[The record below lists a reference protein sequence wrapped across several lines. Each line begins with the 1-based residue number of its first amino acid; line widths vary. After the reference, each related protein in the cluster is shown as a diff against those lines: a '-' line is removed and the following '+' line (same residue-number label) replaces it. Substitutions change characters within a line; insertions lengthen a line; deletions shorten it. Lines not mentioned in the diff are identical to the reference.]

1 MTDGGRGFRLALAQL
16 DVEPNRPDI
25 NVRRV
30 LDTIEQQRSRGADLV
45 IFSEMVVPGYMIG
58 DAFEREAFLRDC
70 EAHNADIVAASS
82 GLTVIWG
89 NVLTDPTK
97 LNRDG
102 TVRKYNAA
110 FAARDGKLL
119 PSVVAI
125 KTHLPTYRQF
135 HDRRHFTSLKD
146 LAAEEG
152 VPLSEKLLV
161 HEFVLGGTTHRV
173 GLMLCED
180 MWWEDYGENIAAM
193 LRDNGASF
201 LINLSA
207 SPWGVGKAAKRDR
220 VVRSLFAEG
229 DGIPLIY
236 VNNVG
241 FQDIGKT
248 MFAFDGRTAI
258 YDGNGNLV
266 VQAPAHESTVIEV
279 PFDPHATMRA
289 GTRTK
294 THDDGPREIRAALVY
309 AIHQFMANIPLQNVL
324 IGLSGGIDSSVTA
337 ALFVEAIGAK
347 RVFGINMP
355 TRFNSAR
362 TRTSAERLARNLGI
376 AYAVAPIEESF
387 DGTRATLNSIRF
399 MTASGAE
406 TLVRLTPFDEENVQA
421 RIRGSEVLAG
431 VAAVL
436 KAVISCNSNK
446 TEMAFG
452 YATLYGDLI
461 GAIAPIG
468 DLLKGQVYALG
479 RQINQ
484 ERLVIPPETFDTVP
498 SAELSANQN
507 VDEGKGDPF
516 WYEYHDQLVRHFVE
530 YLREPEDVLAWYLDR
545 TLEQRF
551 GLDDGAVVRW
561 FGSTDAFIT
570 DLEAKWRLLHQT
582 VFKRYQAPPV
592 VKVSTRAFGFDYH
605 ESQVQPHL
613 TRTYEMLKAEIA
625 TNHSGRHTT

>member
-1 MTDGGRGFRLALAQL
+1 MTTHPAIRLALAQL

-25 NVRRV
+25 NVGRM
-30 LDTIEQQRSRGADLV
+30 LETIAQQRSRGADLV
-45 IFSEMVVPGYMIG
+45 VFSEMVVPGYMIG

-70 EAHNADIVAASS
+70 EAYNADIAAASS

-89 NVLTDPTK
+89 NVLVDRAK
-97 LNRDG
+97 RNRDG

-135 HDRRHFTSLKD
+135 HDRRHFTSLQD
-146 LAAEEG
+146 LADEEG

-161 HEFVLGGTTHRV
+161 HELVLGNATHRV

-180 MWWEDYGENIAAM
+180 MWWEDYGVNIAAM

-201 LINLSA
+201 LVNLSA
-207 SPWGVGKAAKRDR
+207 SPWGAGKAAKRDR
-220 VVRSLFAEG
+220 VVRSLFADG

-258 YDGNGNLV
+258 YDGNGNVV

-279 PFDPHATMRA
+279 SFDPHATPTGARIKA
-289 GTRTK
+289 N
-294 THDDGPREIRAALVY
+294 DDGPREIRAALVY
-309 AIHQFMANIPLQNVL
+309 AIRQFMANIPLQNVL

-337 ALFVEAIGAK
+337 ALFVEAIGAE

-355 TRFNSAR
+355 TRFNSAL

-387 DGTRATLNSIRF
+387 DHARATLNAIRF
-399 MTASGAE
+399 TAPTGAE
-406 TLVRLTPFDEENVQA
+406 TVVRLTSFDEENVQA
-421 RIRGSEVLAG
+421 RIRGSGVLAG

-461 GAIAPIG
+461 GAIAPLG
-468 DLLKGQVYALG
+468 DLLKEQVYALG
-479 RQINQ
+479 REINAERELIPQ
-484 ERLVIPPETFDTVP
+484 EIFETVP
-498 SAELSANQN
+498 SAELSADQD

-516 WYEYHDQLVRHFVE
+516 WYDYHDQLVRHFVE
-530 YLREPEDVLAWYLDR
+530 YLREPEDVLSWYLDGS
-545 TLEQRF
+545 LEQRF
-551 GLDDGAVVRW
+551 RLEEGAIGRT
-561 FGSTDAFIT
+561 FRTAESFIA
-570 DLEAKWRLLHQT
+570 DLEAKWRLLHQN

-605 ESQVQPHL
+605 ESQVQPL
-613 TRTYEMLKAEIA
+613 FTRRYAELKALALRTE
-625 TNHSGRHTT
+625 

>member
-1 MTDGGRGFRLALAQL
+1 MSGFRLGLAQL

-25 NVRRV
+25 NVQRV
-30 LDTIEQQRSRGADLV
+30 LDAIEQQRSRGADLV
-45 IFSEMVVPGYMIG
+45 VFSEMVVPGYMIG

-70 EAHNADIVAASS
+70 EAYNADIAAASS

-89 NVLTDPTK
+89 NVLTDRTK
-97 LNRDG
+97 RNRDG

-135 HDRRHFTSLKD
+135 HDRRHFTSLED

-161 HEFVLGGTTHRV
+161 HELVLGSSTHRI
-173 GLMLCED
+173 GFMLCED
-180 MWWEDYGENIAAM
+180 MWWEDYGKNVAAM

-207 SPWGVGKAAKRDR
+207 SPWGAGKAAKRDR

-258 YDGNGNLV
+258 YDSNGNLV

-279 PFDPHATMRA
+279 SFDPQATTLT
-289 GTRTK
+289 GTGGK
-294 THDDGPREIRAALVY
+294 ANDDGPREIRAALVY
-309 AIHQFMANIPLQNVL
+309 AIRQFMANIPPQNVL

-337 ALFVEAIGAK
+337 ALFVEAIGAEH
-347 RVFGINMP
+347 VFGINMP

-387 DGTRATLNSIRF
+387 DGTRATLNTIRF
-399 MTASGAE
+399 TAASGAE
-406 TLVRLTPFDEENVQA
+406 TVVRLTPFDEENVQA

-461 GAIAPIG
+461 GAIAPLG

-479 RQINQ
+479 REINA
-484 ERLVIPPETFDTVP
+484 ERELIPTEIFETVP
-498 SAELSANQN
+498 SAELSADQD

-516 WYEYHDQLVRHFVE
+516 WYDYHDQLVRHFVE
-530 YLREPEDVLAWYLDR
+530 YLREPEDVLAWYLDGS
-545 TLEQRF
+545 LEHRF
-551 GLDDGAVVRW
+551 ALTE
-561 FGSTDAFIT
+561 GSIAQTFATSQAFIA
-570 DLEAKWRLLHQT
+570 DLEAKWRLLHQH

-605 ESQVQPHL
+605 ESQVQPCF
-613 TRTYEMLKAEIA
+613 TRRYEELKTRA
-625 TNHSGRHTT
+625 TERT

>member
-1 MTDGGRGFRLALAQL
+1 MTTQSAIHLALAQL

-30 LDTIEQQRSRGADLV
+30 LDTIAQQRSRGADLV

-70 EAHNADIVAASS
+70 EAYNADIAAASS

-89 NVLTDPTK
+89 NVLVDRTK
-97 LNRDG
+97 RNRDG

-135 HDRRHFTSLKD
+135 HDRRHFTSLQD
-146 LAAEEG
+146 LADEEG
-152 VPLSEKLLV
+152 IPLSEKLLV
-161 HEFVLGGTTHRV
+161 HELVLGNATHRV

-180 MWWEDYGENIAAM
+180 MWWEDYGVNIAAM

-201 LINLSA
+201 LVNLSA
-207 SPWGVGKAAKRDR
+207 SPWGAGKAAKRDR
-220 VVRSLFAEG
+220 VVRSLFSDGE
-229 DGIPLIY
+229 GIPLIY

-258 YDGNGNLV
+258 YDSGGNIV

-279 PFDPHATMRA
+279 SFDPHATTSTGSRINMN
-289 GTRTK
+289 
-294 THDDGPREIRAALVY
+294 DDGPREIRAALVY
-309 AIHQFMANIPLQNVL
+309 AIRQFMANIPLQNVL

-337 ALFVEAIGAK
+337 ALFVEAIGAA

-355 TRFNSAR
+355 TRFNSER

-387 DGTRATLNSIRF
+387 DHVRSTLNAIRF
-399 MTASGAE
+399 TGASGAE
-406 TLVRLTPFDEENVQA
+406 TVIHLTPFDEENVQA

-461 GAIAPIG
+461 GAIAPLG

-479 RQINQ
+479 REINA
-484 ERLVIPPETFDTVP
+484 EREVISPEIFDTVP
-498 SAELSANQN
+498 SAELSADQD

-516 WYEYHDQLVRHFVE
+516 WYDYHDQLVRHFVE
-530 YLREPEDVLAWYLDR
+530 YLREPEDVLSWYLDGS
-545 TLEQRF
+545 LEQRF
-551 GLDDGAVVRW
+551 RLDEGAVART
-561 FGSTDAFIT
+561 FRTAEAFIA
-570 DLEAKWRLLHQT
+570 DLEAKWRLLHQN

-605 ESQVQPHL
+605 ESQVQPLL
-613 TRTYEMLKAEIA
+613 TRRYAELKALA
-625 TNHSGRHTT
+625 LRTA

>member
-1 MTDGGRGFRLALAQL
+1 MTKTGRGFRLALAQL

-25 NVRRV
+25 NVRRM

-45 IFSEMVVPGYMIG
+45 VFSEMVVPGYMIG

-70 EAHNADIVAASS
+70 EAYNADVAAASS

-89 NVLTDPTK
+89 NVLTDRTK

-161 HEFVLGGTTHRV
+161 HELVLGGTTHGV

-207 SPWGVGKAAKRDR
+207 SPWGAGKAAKRGR
-220 VVRSLFAEG
+220 VVHSLFADG
-229 DGIPLIY
+229 SGIPLIY

-258 YDGNGNLV
+258 YDGSGNIV
-266 VQAPAHESTVIEV
+266 VQAPPYESTVIEV
-279 PFDPHATMRA
+279 SFDPQATTAALTPAR
-289 GTRTK
+289 
-294 THDDGPREIRAALVY
+294 DDGLHEIRAALVY
-309 AIHQFMANIPLQNVL
+309 AIRQFMANIPLQNVL

-337 ALFVEAIGAK
+337 ALFVEAIGAE

-387 DGTRATLNSIRF
+387 DGTRAMLNSIRF
-399 MTASGAE
+399 TAASGAE
-406 TLVRLTPFDEENVQA
+406 TLVRLAPFDEENVQA

-479 RQINQ
+479 REINE
-484 ERLVIPPETFDTVP
+484 ERVVIPPETFDTVP

-516 WYEYHDQLVRHFVE
+516 WYDYHDQLVRHFVE

-561 FGSTDAFIT
+561 YGSTDAFIN

-605 ESQVQPHL
+605 ESQVQPHF
-613 TRTYEMLKAEIA
+613 TRGYETLKRGARATY
-625 TNHSGRHTT
+625 S

>member
-1 MTDGGRGFRLALAQL
+1 MNSFRLALAQL

-30 LDTIEQQRSRGADLV
+30 LETIEQQRTRGADLV
-45 IFSEMVVPGYMIG
+45 VFSEMVVPGYMIG

-70 EAHNADIVAASS
+70 EAYNADIAAASR

-89 NVLTDPTK
+89 NVLTDPRK

-102 TVRKYNAA
+102 TIRKYNAA
-110 FAARDGKLL
+110 FAASDGKLL
-119 PSVVAI
+119 PSGVAI

-152 VPLSEKLLV
+152 VPLSEKLQV
-161 HEFVLGGTTHRV
+161 HELLLGGATHRV

-180 MWWEDYGENIAAM
+180 MWWEDYGENIASM
-193 LRDNGASF
+193 LRDNGATF

-207 SPWGVGKAAKRDR
+207 SPWGAGKAAKRDR
-220 VVRSLFAEG
+220 VVRSLFAG
-229 DGIPLIY
+229 GGGIPLIY

-258 YDGNGNLV
+258 YDRAGNVV
-266 VQAPAHESTVIEV
+266 VQAPPHESTVLELS
-279 PFDPHATMRA
+279 FDPAAAPTLGGLSRVQ
-289 GTRTK
+289 
-294 THDDGPREIRAALVY
+294 DDGPGEIRAALVY
-309 AIHQFMANIPLQNVL
+309 AIRQFMANIPLQNVL

-337 ALFVEAIGAK
+337 ALFVEAIGAE

-362 TRTSAERLARNLGI
+362 TRTSAGQLAQNLGI

-387 DGTRATLNSIRF
+387 EHTRATLNAIRF
-399 MTASGAE
+399 TAASGAK
-406 TLVRLTPFDEENVQA
+406 TVVHLTAFDEENVQA
-421 RIRGSEVLAG
+421 RVRGSQMLAG
-431 VAAVL
+431 VAAAL

-479 RQINQ
+479 REINASD
-484 ERLVIPPETFDTVP
+484 EVIPPEIFDIVP
-498 SAELSANQN
+498 SAELSADQN

-516 WYEYHDQLVRHFVE
+516 WYDYHDQLVRHFVE
-530 YLREPEDVLAWYLDR
+530 YLREPEDVLSWYLDGS
-545 TLEQRF
+545 LEKRF
-551 GLDDGAVVRW
+551 GLEDSAVVRW
-561 FGSTDAFIT
+561 FGSTEAFIA
-570 DLEAKWRLLHQT
+570 DLEAKWRLLHQN

-605 ESQVQPHL
+605 ESQVQPCF
-613 TRTYEMLKAEIA
+613 TRRYETLK
-625 TNHSGRHTT
+625 RKPDQ

>member
-1 MTDGGRGFRLALAQL
+1 MTTHPAIRLALAQL

-45 IFSEMVVPGYMIG
+45 VFSEMVVPGYMIG

-70 EAHNADIVAASS
+70 EAYNADIAAASI

-89 NVLTDPTK
+89 NVLVDRAK
-97 LNRDG
+97 RNRDG

-110 FAARDGKLL
+110 FAARHGALL

-135 HDRRHFTSLKD
+135 HDRRHFTSLQD
-146 LAAEEG
+146 LADEEG

-161 HEFVLGGTTHRV
+161 HDLALGNATHRV

-180 MWWEDYGENIAAM
+180 MWWEDYGVNIAAM

-201 LINLSA
+201 LVNLSA
-207 SPWGVGKAAKRDR
+207 SPWGAGKAAKRDR
-220 VVRSLFAEG
+220 VVRSLFTDG

-258 YDGNGNLV
+258 YDGNGNVV

-279 PFDPHATMRA
+279 SFDPQTTKAT
-289 GTRTK
+289 GRTQPR
-294 THDDGPREIRAALVY
+294 DDGPREIHAALVY
-309 AIHQFMANIPLQNVL
+309 AIRQFMANIPLQNVL

-337 ALFVEAIGAK
+337 ALFVEAIGAE

-376 AYAVAPIEESF
+376 AYAIAPIEESF
-387 DGTRATLNSIRF
+387 DHARATLNAIRF
-399 MTASGAE
+399 TSASGAE
-406 TLVRLTPFDEENVQA
+406 TVVLLTSFDEENVQA
-421 RIRGSEVLAG
+421 RIRGNVLMT
-431 VAAVL
+431 
-436 KAVISCNSNK
+436 ISNK
-446 TEMAFG
+446 RGWMVLTTGNKSEMATG
-452 YATLYGDLI
+452 YATLYGDMAGGFAVLKDI
-461 GAIAPIG
+461 VKTLVYRLARWRNEQSPAIP
-468 DLLKGQVYALG
+468 Q
-479 RQINQ
+479 R
-484 ERLVIPPETFDTVP
+484 VIDRAP
-498 SAELSANQN
+498 SAELRPDQKDQDSL
-507 VDEGKGDPF
+507 PP
-516 WYEYHDQLVRHFVE
+516 YEVLDAVVE
-530 YLREPEDVLAWYLDR
+530 RYMERDMTA
-545 TLEQRF
+545 EQIAGAGF
-551 GLDDGAVVRW
+551 DMGAVREVMRLIRASEYKRRQSPPGVRITPRS
-561 FGSTDAFIT
+561 FGKDWRYPIT
-570 DLEAKWRLLHQT
+570 
-582 VFKRYQAPPV
+582 
-592 VKVSTRAFGFDYH
+592 
-605 ESQVQPHL
+605 
-613 TRTYEMLKAEIA
+613 
-625 TNHSGRHTT
+625 SGYLPRS